1 MTAAG
6 QAFLANRVSN
16 ANLSNAAA
24 AAALRS
30 HTTSPTPVAEVQTKR
45 MIQRRGSASSNGS
58 ARSGLQRR
66 DSGGSMTERSFRDP
80 SPSRNTSSDYRFND
94 APPVPALPKS
104 YMSPPPLP
112 SKSNRRAASVERPP
126 ERVLSPPPS
135 TNARGVS
142 LDRGPGMM
150 PSQLKARTQARS
162 IEPGSV
168 GQADR
173 AQIRESVNFSRP
185 MSPVVSPPASP
196 PNDRRLA
203 SSSPKVPNQP
213 SSANAPNVGRLRD
226 GEIESIQYNLNRTA
240 QAPVKKKKKSVAKN
254 TEGSYLA
261 SGVSGGKATGT
272 MVQSTPPRQ
281 QNSTQSTPSPV
292 ASSSH
297 SINAEE
303 IPRPLPKKK
312 KKKVARTPGSQDG
325 DLAYGSHLS
334 DSDSAVSDRSN
345 VTDRSRTYNTRAAGL
360 LAKQPSIVREDRE
373 AEEQEDVRSPIT
385 DLVNPIQNGSAV
397 RDEQPKLSTSSK
409 RTTPIHHTKKS
420 SLDIPNT
427 ELVPISQ
434 SDTSSNPPLRQ
445 QSLSPARAA
454 HFSAQPILET
464 PENLKHQP
472 PARSI
477 SPVKS
482 ALKHSPSRGP
492 SPVAGLSIGGSNRR
506 GPASEASDTTSMI
519 SDEGSKSM
527 PRKKKHARVSFDSE
541 SVVVGRAATP
551 PTDPDS
557 PMIMSP
563 QNKEASTRRWLG
575 LSRDQYQ
582 ITPNNNR
589 GDDTAIKPTPV
600 LPSFGSV
607 RERHERG
614 PTVESAQNITE
625 PTGSALKSGTT
636 PDQRGESIHSAVLGS
651 EEAGMVTQEL
661 NLNASNDPL
670 PPEVTSVEGTG
681 YQSDTDNS
689 VTSDHAQDSQL
700 AEAGL
705 ASAVAQHDPHTDR
718 ISNTGVAPAG
728 MSLSPQSIN
737 NEVPSIAVQPATPA
751 LGNTPSIA
759 IQPATPGQ
767 EEYRKGGDQYWF
779 DMPGGFPTLADD
791 SVDDRPAVST
801 TADNRSPDISPATA
815 GISEPVPE
823 AVAPLPNPGASVTSD
838 VVEGLHI
845 QVEPDVSEDSD
856 HTNNSVYSDAAEDF
870 EGDGFGSI
878 NAIVDSPTSP
888 PVRVVPMKQSESPTE
903 SKTKSTSLRS
913 IPLNR
918 NESELSEPGS
928 EAGWDKAQA
937 YWSGLSESRKQQIER
952 AAAQGGILDASEKPE
967 PKPKKKKSVPK
978 NPSQEVHQF
987 DADREDEGGL
997 ARPSSNTRGSKAKSK
1012 APVMKSSMR
1021 DNASESHPET
1031 HMRSSMRGS
1040 VPVKPSVRASLP
1052 PEPTAALRGALQ
1064 KKNRPISA
1072 MSSESYRPQA
1082 SEVAS
1087 RHDRSASLG
1096 NSPNLAAKAKPK
1108 SPLPLRRTV
1117 SSGSDSSS
1125 SFKKARPKSS
1135 DTGRYTMK
1143 RSMRGSS
1150 VDEGSVPGHSRA
1162 SSMTTRA
1169 SLPADTARRPFS
1181 SVGPSMRSSMRDSI
1195 DSSKTT
1201 RTKSPS
1207 RFSGFGKSSKPKA
1220 APKGPT
1226 SRFSSRFADSSDE
1239 DDGPIK
1245 RRSRFADSSDE
1256 DEPATGLTP
1265 VRGIPRRIDEGDST
1279 DLEDSSGDEKPTTKA
1294 IKSPVQQQST
1304 RFEGT
1309 ALGAG
1314 SLRTIPEGSGSPTTL
1329 MGTDLKSQRAA
1340 EKAKKKRSFFGGLG
1354 SKKIPKSEP
1363 FTLPT
1368 EVREPQQDTISA
1380 KPGRPLSQT
1389 PPDVPGSPQSPK
1401 EQRLL
1406 GPGSPGT
1413 VNTEASTAPGK
1424 LPKSPKLQRR
1434 ISAQQAEKIQMKRGI
1449 SDSWPLPQS
1458 PGGTSTPTMR
1468 PTTSDGTPKG
1478 KNGTIGLS
1486 GLNKELRLDRPG
1498 LGDRQNTVETTA
1510 TGGTG
1515 TVKKKKGWF
1524 KKAFGR

>member
-30 HTTSPTPVAEVQTKR
+30 YTTSPTPVAEIQTKR

-80 SPSRNTSSDYRFND
+80 SPIRNASSDYRYND
-94 APPVPALPKS
+94 APPVPALPKG

-112 SKSNRRAASVERPP
+112 TKSNRRAASVERTP
-126 ERVLSPPPS
+126 ERILSPPPL
-135 TNARGVS
+135 TNGRGVS

-150 PSQLKARTQARS
+150 PSQLKARTQFRS
-162 IEPGSV
+162 TDPGSAGPV
-168 GQADR
+168 DR
-173 AQIRESVNFSRP
+173 AQNRESVNFSRP
-185 MSPVVSPPASP
+185 MSPAISPPTSP
-196 PNDRRLA
+196 LNDPRLA
-203 SSSPKVPNQP
+203 SPSPKVPNQP

-226 GEIESIQYNLNRTA
+226 GEVDNIQYDLDRTA
-240 QAPVKKKKKSVAKN
+240 QAPVKKKKRSVAKN

-261 SGVSGGKATGT
+261 SGVSGGRAAGT
-272 MVQSTPPRQ
+272 TVQSTPLRQ
-281 QNSTQSTPSPV
+281 QNSAQSTPSPV

-297 SINAEE
+297 STNNEE

-312 KKKVARTPGSQDG
+312 KKKVTRTSESQRG
-325 DLAYGSHLS
+325 DLAYGSQLS

-345 VTDRSRTYNTRAAGL
+345 ATDRSRTYNTRAAGL
-360 LAKQPSIVREDRE
+360 LAKQPSIVREERE
-373 AEEQEDVRSPIT
+373 AEEQEDFGNPIT
-385 DLVNPIQNGSAV
+385 DLGKSTQNGSAIKGTNN
-397 RDEQPKLSTSSK
+397 EQPKVSTSAR
-409 RTTPIHHTKKS
+409 RTTPIHTKKS
-420 SLDIPNT
+420 SLDVPNT
-427 ELVPISQ
+427 DLVPISE
-434 SDTSSNPPLRQ
+434 SSTSSNPPIRQ

-464 PENLKHQP
+464 PDNLKHQP

-492 SPVAGLSIGGSNRR
+492 SPVAGISLVGSTRR

-519 SDEGSKSM
+519 SDEGSKSV
-527 PRKKKHARVSFDSE
+527 PKKKKHARVSFDSE

-575 LSRDQYQ
+575 LGKDQDQKTSNYS
-582 ITPNNNR
+582 R

-600 LPSFGSV
+600 LPSFGSI
-607 RERHERG
+607 RERHERAPIGG
-614 PTVESAQNITE
+614 PTQSTAE
-625 PTGSALKSGTT
+625 PTTSTLNTDTIS
-636 PDQRGESIHSAVLGS
+636 DQRGEIVHPADLES
-651 EEAGMVTQEL
+651 EEAGIVPQEPDL
-661 NLNASNDPL
+661 SASNDPL

-689 VTSDHAQDSQL
+689 VTSDHAQDSRP
-700 AEAGL
+700 AEAEPVSAVVQQESNAHPMSNTSV
-705 ASAVAQHDPHTDR
+705 ASA
-718 ISNTGVAPAG
+718 GV
-728 MSLSPQSIN
+728 SLLPQSIN

-751 LGNTPSIA
+751 LGDTPSIA
-759 IQPATPGQ
+759 IQPATPGPD
-767 EEYRKGGDQYWF
+767 EYRKGGDQYWF
-779 DMPGGFPTLADD
+779 DMPGGFPTLTDD
-791 SVDDRPAVST
+791 SVDDQPAVST
-801 TADNRSPDISPATA
+801 TVENRSSDITPATV

-823 AVAPLPNPGASVTSD
+823 TVAPLDYPETSVID
-838 VVEGLHI
+838 DEVEGIRI
-845 QVEPDVSEDSD
+845 QNEPDVSEESD
-856 HTNNSVYSDAAEDF
+856 HTNDSIYSDAAEDF

-878 NAIVDSPTSP
+878 NAIVESPSSP
-888 PVRVVPMKQSESPTE
+888 ALGFLPIKQSESPTE
-903 SKTKSTSLRS
+903 SKINSRSLRP

-937 YWSGLSESRKQQIER
+937 YWSGLSESRKKQIER
-952 AAAQGGILDASEKPE
+952 AAAQGGSLDAPEKPE
-967 PKPKKKKSVPK
+967 LKPKKKKIVPK
-978 NPSQEVHQF
+978 KPSQEVQ
-987 DADREDEGGL
+987 EDKGGI
-997 ARPSSNTRGSKAKSK
+997 ARPSSNTTGSKTKTK
-1012 APVMKSSMR
+1012 AQAMKSSMR
-1021 DNASESHPET
+1021 DNASESHTEP

-1040 VPVKPSVRASLP
+1040 VPAKPSLRASLP
-1052 PEPTAALRGALQ
+1052 PEPTAALRGILP

-1072 MSSESYRPQA
+1072 VGAETYKPQA
-1082 SEVAS
+1082 REVAS
-1087 RHDRSASLG
+1087 GHDRFASLG

-1108 SPLPLRRTV
+1108 APQPVRRMM
-1117 SSGSDSSS
+1117 SNDSDSSS

-1135 DTGRYTMK
+1135 DTGHYTMK

-1150 VDEGSVPGHSRA
+1150 VDDGPLPGHSRA
-1162 SSMTTRA
+1162 SSMTTRT
-1169 SLPADTARRPFS
+1169 SLAANTARRPFS
-1181 SVGPSMRSSMRDSI
+1181 SVGPSMRSSMRDSV
-1195 DSSKTT
+1195 DLSKST

-1207 RFSGFGKSSKPKA
+1207 RFSGFGKSSKTKA
-1220 APKGPT
+1220 AAKGPS

-1239 DDGPIK
+1239 DDGPIN

-1256 DEPATGLTP
+1256 DEPTGLAP

-1279 DLEDSSGDEKPTTKA
+1279 DLEDSSADEKPATKA
-1294 IKSPVQQQST
+1294 IKSPAQQPA
-1304 RFEGT
+1304 RLEGT

-1314 SLRTIPEGSGSPTTL
+1314 SLRTIPEGSGSPTAL
-1329 MGTDLKSQRAA
+1329 MGTGLKGKRAA
-1340 EKAKKKRSFFGGLG
+1340 EKEKKKRSFFGGLG
-1354 SKKIPKSEP
+1354 SKKVPKSEP
-1363 FTLPT
+1363 FTLPKDGK
-1368 EVREPQQDTISA
+1368 EPQQDAISP
-1380 KPGRPLSQT
+1380 KPGRPLGQ
-1389 PPDVPGSPQSPK
+1389 SPQNAPASPRSHN

-1406 GPGSPGT
+1406 GPGSPGMAD
-1413 VNTEASTAPGK
+1413 TEASTVPGK
-1424 LPKSPKLQRR
+1424 PPKSPKLQRR

-1478 KNGTIGLS
+1478 KNGTIGPS

>member
-1 MTAAG
+1 
-6 QAFLANRVSN
+6 
-16 ANLSNAAA
+16 
-24 AAALRS
+24 
-30 HTTSPTPVAEVQTKR
+30 
-45 MIQRRGSASSNGS
+45 
-58 ARSGLQRR
+58 
-66 DSGGSMTERSFRDP
+66 MTERSFREP
-80 SPSRNTSSDYRFND
+80 SPSRNTSSDYRYND
-94 APPVPALPKS
+94 APPVPALPKG

-112 SKSNRRAASVERPP
+112 TKSNRRAASVERPP
-126 ERVLSPPPS
+126 ERVLSPPPL
-135 TNARGVS
+135 TNGRGVS

-162 IEPGSV
+162 IEPRGADR
-168 GQADR
+168 ADR
-173 AQIRESVNFSRP
+173 AQNRESVNFSRP
-185 MSPVVSPPASP
+185 MSPAISPPTSP
-196 PNDRRLA
+196 LSDRRLA
-203 SSSPKVPNQP
+203 SPLPKVPTQP

-226 GEIESIQYNLNRTA
+226 GEVENIQYNMDKTA
-240 QAPVKKKKKSVAKN
+240 QAPVKKKKKSVAKH

-261 SGVSGGKATGT
+261 SGVSGGRAAGPII
-272 MVQSTPPRQ
+272 QSTPQRQ
-281 QNSTQSTPSPV
+281 QTSTQSTPSPV

-297 SINAEE
+297 STNAEE

-312 KKKVARTPGSQDG
+312 KKKVARTPESQRG
-325 DLAYGSHLS
+325 DLAYGSNLS

-345 VTDRSRTYNTRAAGL
+345 LTDRSRTYNTRAAGL

-373 AEEQEDVRSPIT
+373 AEEQEDFRSPIP
-385 DLVNPIQNGSAV
+385 DLGKSTQNGSAV
-397 RDEQPKLSTSSK
+397 RSTDNEQPKISTGGK
-409 RTTPIHHTKKS
+409 RTIPIHTKKS

-427 ELVPISQ
+427 EIVSIIPSG
-434 SDTSSNPPLRQ
+434 TGSNLPVRQ

-464 PENLKHQP
+464 PDNLKHQP

-492 SPVAGLSIGGSNRR
+492 SPVAGISLVGSNRR

-519 SDEGSKSM
+519 SDEGSKSV
-527 PRKKKHARVSFDSE
+527 PKKKKHARVSFDSE

-575 LSRDQYQ
+575 LGKDQDQ
-582 ITPNNNR
+582 TTPNYSR

-607 RERHERG
+607 RDRHERA
-614 PTVESAQNITE
+614 PTAELAHNNTE
-625 PTGSALKSGTT
+625 PTASALKSGTVS
-636 PDQRGESIHSAVLGS
+636 DQRGESIYFPVLGS
-651 EEAGMVTQEL
+651 EESGIVTQEL
-661 NLNASNDPL
+661 GTNTSNDPL

-689 VTSDHAQDSQL
+689 VASDLVQDSQQ
-700 AEAGL
+700 AEAEL
-705 ASAVAQHDPHTDR
+705 ASAVAQQDPHAHPM
-718 ISNTGVAPAG
+718 SNTGVASAG
-728 MSLSPQSIN
+728 LSLLPQSMS

-751 LGNTPSIA
+751 LGDTPSIA
-759 IQPATPGQ
+759 IQPATPGLD
-767 EEYRKGGDQYWF
+767 EYRKGGDQYWF
-779 DMPGGFPTLADD
+779 DMPGGFPTLIDD
-791 SVDDRPAVST
+791 SIDGPPAVPT
-801 TADNRSPDISPATA
+801 TVESRSPEITPAIV
-815 GISEPVPE
+815 GISASVPE
-823 AVAPLPNPGASVTSD
+823 AVAPSHFSGTS
-838 VVEGLHI
+838 VEGLPI
-845 QVEPDVSEDSD
+845 QAEPDVSEESD
-856 HTNNSVYSDAAEDF
+856 HTNNSIYSDAAEDF

-878 NAIVDSPTSP
+878 NAIVESPTSQP
-888 PVRVVPMKQSESPTE
+888 SGPIKHSKGLTE
-903 SKTKSTSLRS
+903 SETKSTSLRS

-937 YWSGLSESRKQQIER
+937 YWSGLSENRKQQIER
-952 AAAQGGILDASEKPE
+952 AAAQGDTLDAPEKPE
-967 PKPKKKKSVPK
+967 PKPKKKKKIVPK
-978 NPSQEVHQF
+978 KASQEVHQF
-987 DADREDEGGL
+987 NLDREDEGGL
-997 ARPSSNTRGSKAKSK
+997 ARPSSNTRGSKAKAK
-1012 APVMKSSMR
+1012 APAMKSSMR
-1021 DNASESHPET
+1021 DNASESHTET

-1040 VPVKPSVRASLP
+1040 VPGKPSVRASLP
-1052 PEPTAALRGALQ
+1052 PEPTAALREALQ
-1064 KKNRPISA
+1064 KKNRSISA
-1072 MSSESYRPQA
+1072 VGSESYKPQA
-1082 SEVAS
+1082 REVAS
-1087 RHDRSASLG
+1087 GHDRSASLG
-1096 NSPNLAAKAKPK
+1096 NSPNLAAKTKPK
-1108 SPLPLRRTV
+1108 TPQPVRRMM
-1117 SSGSDSSS
+1117 SNGSDSSS

-1150 VDEGSVPGHSRA
+1150 VDERPVPGHGRA
-1162 SSMTTRA
+1162 SSMTTRT

-1195 DSSKTT
+1195 DSSKST
-1201 RTKSPS
+1201 RAKSPS
-1207 RFSGFGKSSKPKA
+1207 RFPGFGKSSKPKA
-1220 APKGPT
+1220 AAKGPT
-1226 SRFSSRFADSSDE
+1226 GRFSSRFADSSDE
-1239 DDGPIK
+1239 DDGPIN

-1256 DEPATGLTP
+1256 DEPTGLTP

-1279 DLEDSSGDEKPTTKA
+1279 DLEDSSADEKPTTKA
-1294 IKSPVQQQST
+1294 MKSPVEQPT
-1304 RFEGT
+1304 RLQGT

-1314 SLRTIPEGSGSPTTL
+1314 SLRTIPEGSGSPTAL
-1329 MGTDLKSQRAA
+1329 MGTGLKGKRAA
-1340 EKAKKKRSFFGGLG
+1340 EKEKKKRSFFGGLG
-1354 SKKIPKSEP
+1354 SKKVPKSEP
-1363 FTLPT
+1363 FNLPV
-1368 EVREPQQDTISA
+1368 EGREPQQDISA
-1380 KPGRPLSQT
+1380 KPGRPLGQT
-1389 PPDVPGSPQSPK
+1389 PQDVPASPRSPK

-1406 GPGSPGT
+1406 APSSPGT
-1413 VNTEASTAPGK
+1413 VDTDASAVPGK

-1486 GLNKELRLDRPG
+1486 SLNKELRLDRPG

>member
-1 MTAAG
+1 
-6 QAFLANRVSN
+6 
-16 ANLSNAAA
+16 
-24 AAALRS
+24 
-30 HTTSPTPVAEVQTKR
+30 
-45 MIQRRGSASSNGS
+45 
-58 ARSGLQRR
+58 
-66 DSGGSMTERSFRDP
+66 MTERSFRDP
-80 SPSRNTSSDYRFND
+80 SPVRNASSDHRYND
-94 APPVPALPKS
+94 APPVPALPKG

-112 SKSNRRAASVERPP
+112 TKSNRRAASVERPP
-126 ERVLSPPPS
+126 ERILSPPPL
-135 TNARGVS
+135 TNGRGVS

-150 PSQLKARTQARS
+150 PSQLKARTKART
-162 IEPGSV
+162 IEPGSA
-168 GQADR
+168 GQVDR
-173 AQIRESVNFSRP
+173 AQNRESVNFSRP
-185 MSPVVSPPASP
+185 MSPVISPPTSP
-196 PNDRRLA
+196 INDQRLA
-203 SSSPKVPNQP
+203 SPSPKVPNQP
-213 SSANAPNVGRLRD
+213 SSVNAPNVGRLRD
-226 GEIESIQYNLNRTA
+226 GEVESIQYNLDRTA

-254 TEGSYLA
+254 AEGSYLA
-261 SGVSGGKATGT
+261 SGVSGGRAAGT
-272 MVQSTPPRQ
+272 TVQTTPPRQ
-281 QNSTQSTPSPV
+281 QDSTQSTPSPV

-312 KKKVARTPGSQDG
+312 KKKIARTPESHGG
-325 DLAYGSHLS
+325 DPAYGSQLS

-345 VTDRSRTYNTRAAGL
+345 LTDRPRTYNTRAAGL

-373 AEEQEDVRSPIT
+373 AEEQEDFRSPIP
-385 DLVNPIQNGSAV
+385 DPGKSIQNGSAV
-397 RDEQPKLSTSSK
+397 KGIDNEQPKIPTSGKKST
-409 RTTPIHHTKKS
+409 PVHAKKS

-427 ELVPISQ
+427 GLVPLSQ
-434 SDTSSNPPLRQ
+434 NSTSSNPPVRQ

-464 PENLKHQP
+464 PDNLKHQP

-492 SPVAGLSIGGSNRR
+492 SPVAGISLAGSNRR

-519 SDEGSKSM
+519 SDEGSKSV
-527 PRKKKHARVSFDSE
+527 PKKKKHARVSFDSE
-541 SVVVGRAATP
+541 SVVMGRAATP

-563 QNKEASTRRWLG
+563 QNKESSTRRWLG
-575 LSRDQYQ
+575 LGKDQNQ
-582 ITPNNNR
+582 RTPNYSR

-607 RERHERG
+607 RERHERAS
-614 PTVESAQNITE
+614 TAESAQNTPE
-625 PTGSALKSGTT
+625 PTASDLKSGTT
-636 PDQRGESIHSAVLGS
+636 SDHRGDSIHSPVLGP
-651 EEAGMVTQEL
+651 EEASIVTQEPD
-661 NLNASNDPL
+661 LNASNDPL

-681 YQSDTDNS
+681 YQSDTDES

-700 AEAGL
+700 AEAEP
-705 ASAVAQHDPHTDR
+705 ASSVAQQDPHAHAM
-718 ISNTGVAPAG
+718 SNTSVALADA
-728 MSLSPQSIN
+728 SLLPQSIS

-751 LGNTPSIA
+751 LGHTPSIA
-759 IQPATPGQ
+759 IQPATPGLD
-767 EEYRKGGDQYWF
+767 EYRNGGDQYWV
-779 DMPGGFPTLADD
+779 DMPGGFPMLTDD
-791 SVDDRPAVST
+791 SVDDRPAVPT
-801 TADNRSPDISPATA
+801 TVENRLPDVTPATV

-823 AVAPLPNPGASVTSD
+823 AVAPLHYPGPLAMGD

-845 QVEPDVSEDSD
+845 QTEPDTGEESD
-856 HTNNSVYSDAAEDF
+856 HTNNSIYSDAEEEF
-870 EGDGFGSI
+870 EGYGFGSI
-878 NAIVDSPTSP
+878 NAIVESPASP
-888 PVRVVPMKQSESPTE
+888 STALMSTKQSESPTE
-903 SKTKSTSLRS
+903 SKTQSTGLRS

-952 AAAQGGILDASEKPE
+952 AAAQGGILGAPEKPE
-967 PKPKKKKSVPK
+967 SKSKKKKIVPK
-978 NPSQEVHQF
+978 KPTQEVHQSIP
-987 DADREDEGGL
+987 DREDEGGP
-997 ARPSSNTRGSKAKSK
+997 ARPSSNTSGSKAKVK

-1021 DNASESHPET
+1021 DNASESHSET

-1040 VPVKPSVRASLP
+1040 IPTKPSVRSSLP
-1052 PEPTAALRGALQ
+1052 PESTAALREALQ

-1072 MSSESYRPQA
+1072 ISSEIYKPQTG
-1082 SEVAS
+1082 EVAS
-1087 RHDRSASLG
+1087 GHGRSAAFG
-1096 NSPNLAAKAKPK
+1096 NSINLAPKTKPK
-1108 SPLPLRRTV
+1108 TPKPVRRTM
-1117 SSGSDSSS
+1117 SNGSDSSS

-1150 VDEGSVPGHSRA
+1150 VDEGPLPSHSRA
-1162 SSMTTRA
+1162 GSMTTRT
-1169 SLPADTARRPFS
+1169 SLPADTARRPVS
-1181 SVGPSMRSSMRDSI
+1181 SVGPSMRTSMRDSI
-1195 DSSKTT
+1195 DSSKSA

-1220 APKGPT
+1220 AAKGPT

-1239 DDGPIK
+1239 DDGPIN

-1256 DEPATGLTP
+1256 DEPAGLTP

-1279 DLEDSSGDEKPTTKA
+1279 DLEDSSADEKPTTKA
-1294 IKSPVQQQST
+1294 TKSPVQQPT
-1304 RFEGT
+1304 RLEGT
-1309 ALGAG
+1309 ALGVG
-1314 SLRTIPEGSGSPTTL
+1314 SLRAIPEGSGSPTAL
-1329 MGTDLKSQRAA
+1329 MGTGLKGQRAA

-1354 SKKIPKSEP
+1354 SKKVPKSEP
-1363 FTLPT
+1363 LTLPT
-1368 EVREPQQDTISA
+1368 DRREPQQETSST
-1380 KPGRPLSQT
+1380 KPGRPLGQT
-1389 PPDVPGSPQSPK
+1389 PQDAPTSPRSPK

-1413 VNTEASTAPGK
+1413 VDTEASTVPGK

-1486 GLNKELRLDRPG
+1486 SLNKELRLDRPG
-1498 LGDRQNTVETTA
+1498 LGDRQDTVETTA

-1515 TVKKKKGWF
+1515 TAKKKKKGWF

>member
-6 QAFLANRVSN
+6 QAFLANRGSN

-30 HTTSPTPVAEVQTKR
+30 QTTSPTPIAEIQTKR

-80 SPSRNTSSDYRFND
+80 SPSRNASSDYRYDD
-94 APPVPALPKS
+94 APPVPALPKG

-112 SKSNRRAASVERPP
+112 SKSNRRAASVERPL
-126 ERVLSPPPS
+126 ERVLSPPP
-135 TNARGVS
+135 TTKGRGVS
-142 LDRGPGMM
+142 LDRGPGIM
-150 PSQLKARTQARS
+150 PSQLKARTQARGT
-162 IEPGSV
+162 ELGSP

-173 AQIRESVNFSRP
+173 AQNRESVNFSRP
-185 MSPVVSPPASP
+185 MSSAMSPPASP
-196 PNDRRLA
+196 
-203 SSSPKVPNQP
+203 SPKVSNQP
-213 SSANAPNVGRLRD
+213 SSTNAPNVGRLRD
-226 GEIESIQYNLNRTA
+226 GEVENIQYNLDKTA
-240 QAPVKKKKKSVAKN
+240 QAPVKKNKKSVAKN

-261 SGVSGGKATGT
+261 SGVSGGRAAGT
-272 MVQSTPPRQ
+272 MVQSTPRRQ
-281 QNSTQSTPSPV
+281 QDSAQSTPSPV

-297 SINAEE
+297 STNTEE

-312 KKKVARTPGSQDG
+312 KKKVDRTPGSQGG
-325 DLAYGSHLS
+325 DLAYGSYLS

-345 VTDRSRTYNTRAAGL
+345 ATDRSKTYNTRAAGL

-373 AEEQEDVRSPIT
+373 AEEEEDFRNPIT
-385 DLVNPIQNGSAV
+385 NLGKSIQNGSAV
-397 RDEQPKLSTSSK
+397 RGTDNEQPKTFTSDKRST
-409 RTTPIHHTKKS
+409 PVHTKKS
-420 SLDIPNT
+420 SLDIPST
-427 ELVPISQ
+427 ELVPTSQ
-434 SDTSSNPPLRQ
+434 SGTSSNPPIRQ

-464 PENLKHQP
+464 PDNLKHQP

-492 SPVAGLSIGGSNRR
+492 SPVAGLSLVGSNRR

-519 SDEGSKSM
+519 SDDGSKSG
-527 PRKKKHARVSFDSE
+527 PKKKKKHARVSFDSE

-575 LSRDQYQ
+575 LGKDQDQRPPKYSK
-582 ITPNNNR
+582 
-589 GDDTAIKPTPV
+589 GDDTAMKPTPV

-607 RERHERG
+607 RERNERA
-614 PTVESAQNITE
+614 PSAESDRNTTE
-625 PTGSALKSGTT
+625 PTNSILKSGTT
-636 PDQRGESIHSAVLGS
+636 PDQIGESKFLSVLGS
-651 EEAGMVTQEL
+651 EEAGIITQEPEL
-661 NLNASNDPL
+661 NVSNDPL

-689 VTSDHAQDSQL
+689 VTSDHVQGSQL
-700 AEAGL
+700 AEAEP
-705 ASAVAQHDPHTDR
+705 ASAIAQQDPHAHPM
-718 ISNTGVAPAG
+718 SGTGVALGDVIP
-728 MSLSPQSIN
+728 LPPSIS

-751 LGNTPSIA
+751 LGDTPSIA
-759 IQPATPGQ
+759 IQPATPGLD
-767 EEYRKGGDQYWF
+767 EYRKGSDQYWF
-779 DMPGGFPTLADD
+779 DMPGGFPTLTDD
-791 SVDDRPAVST
+791 SADDRPASST
-801 TADNRSPDISPATA
+801 TVENRSPDITPAA
-815 GISEPVPE
+815 VGISEPVPE
-823 AVAPLPNPGASVTSD
+823 AVVTSHHPGTSVTGD
-838 VVEGLHI
+838 AVEGLRI
-845 QVEPDVSEDSD
+845 QTEPDSSEESD
-856 HTNNSVYSDAAEDF
+856 HTNNSIYSDAAEDLSDL

-878 NAIVDSPTSP
+878 NAIVESPASP
-888 PVRVVPMKQSESPTE
+888 PLGIGRTKQPESPTG

-918 NESELSEPGS
+918 NESEISEPGS

-952 AAAQGGILDASEKPE
+952 AAAQGDIPDSAEKPE
-967 PKPKKKKSVPK
+967 SKPKKKKIVPK
-978 NPSQEVHQF
+978 KPTQEVSQF
-987 DADREDEGGL
+987 NPDREDEGF
-997 ARPSSNTRGSKAKSK
+997 ARPSSNTRGSKAKAK
-1012 APVMKSSMR
+1012 APLMKSSMR
-1021 DNASESHPET
+1021 DNASESHPKT
-1031 HMRSSMRGS
+1031 RMQSSMRGS
-1040 VPVKPSVRASLP
+1040 VPAKPSIRASLP

-1064 KKNRPISA
+1064 TRTRPLSA
-1072 MSSESYRPQA
+1072 VSSDIYKPQA
-1082 SEVAS
+1082 REVGNG
-1087 RHDRSASLG
+1087 HDRSVSLG
-1096 NSPNLAAKAKPK
+1096 NSPNLAAKAKSK
-1108 SPLPLRRTV
+1108 SPQPVRRMM
-1117 SSGSDSSS
+1117 SNDSDSSS
-1125 SFKKARPKSS
+1125 SFKKARSKSS

-1150 VDEGSVPGHSRA
+1150 VDEGPGHARA
-1162 SSMTTRA
+1162 SSMTSRT
-1169 SLPADTARRPFS
+1169 SLPPDTARRPFS

-1195 DSSKTT
+1195 DSSKST

-1207 RFSGFGKSSKPKA
+1207 RFSGFGRSSKPKA
-1220 APKGPT
+1220 AAKGPT

-1239 DDGPIK
+1239 DDGPIN

-1256 DEPATGLTP
+1256 DEPTGLTP

-1279 DLEDSSGDEKPTTKA
+1279 DLEDSSADEKPSTKA
-1294 IKSPVQQQST
+1294 TKSPAQQPT
-1304 RFEGT
+1304 RLEGT

-1314 SLRTIPEGSGSPTTL
+1314 SLRTIPEGSGSPTAL
-1329 MGTDLKSQRAA
+1329 MGTGLKDKRAA
-1340 EKAKKKRSFFGGLG
+1340 EKEKKKRSFFGGLG
-1354 SKKIPKSEP
+1354 SKKVPKSEP
-1363 FTLPT
+1363 FALPT
-1368 EVREPQQDTISA
+1368 EGREPQQDAISA
-1380 KPGRPLSQT
+1380 KPGRPLGQT
-1389 PPDVPGSPQSPK
+1389 PQDAPASPRSPK
-1401 EQRLL
+1401 DQKLHV
-1406 GPGSPGT
+1406 PGSPGT
-1413 VNTEASTAPGK
+1413 VDTETSTVSGK

-1468 PTTSDGTPKG
+1468 PATSEGTPKD

-1486 GLNKELRLDRPG
+1486 SLNKELRLDRPG

>member
-1 MTAAG
+1 
-6 QAFLANRVSN
+6 
-16 ANLSNAAA
+16 
-24 AAALRS
+24 
-30 HTTSPTPVAEVQTKR
+30 
-45 MIQRRGSASSNGS
+45 
-58 ARSGLQRR
+58 
-66 DSGGSMTERSFRDP
+66 MTERSFRDP
-80 SPSRNTSSDYRFND
+80 SPSRNTSSDYRYDD
-94 APPVPALPKS
+94 APPVPALPKG

-112 SKSNRRAASVERPP
+112 HKSNRRAASVERPP

-135 TNARGVS
+135 TNGRGVS
-142 LDRGPGMM
+142 LDRGPGIM
-150 PSQLKARTQARS
+150 PSQLRARTQARS
-162 IEPGSV
+162 IEPGSA

-173 AQIRESVNFSRP
+173 ARNRESVNFSRP
-185 MSPVVSPPASP
+185 MSSAMSPPTSP
-196 PNDRRLA
+196 VNDQRLA
-203 SSSPKVPNQP
+203 SPSPKVSNQP

-226 GEIESIQYNLNRTA
+226 GEVENIQYNLNKTA
-240 QAPVKKKKKSVAKN
+240 QAPVKKKKKSVAKH

-261 SGVSGGKATGT
+261 SGVSGGRAAGT
-272 MVQSTPPRQ
+272 MVQSTPRRQ
-281 QNSTQSTPSPV
+281 QDSTQSTPSPV

-297 SINAEE
+297 PTNAEE

-312 KKKVARTPGSQDG
+312 KKKAARSPGSQGG
-325 DLAYGSHLS
+325 DLAYGSYLS

-345 VTDRSRTYNTRAAGL
+345 ATDRSRTYNTRAAGL

-373 AEEQEDVRSPIT
+373 AEEEEDFR
-385 DLVNPIQNGSAV
+385 NPFTNLGKSTQNGSAV
-397 RDEQPKLSTSSK
+397 RGTDNEQPKTFTSDK
-409 RTTPIHHTKKS
+409 RSTPIHTKKS
-420 SLDIPNT
+420 SLDIPST
-427 ELVPISQ
+427 ELVPTCQ
-434 SDTSSNPPLRQ
+434 NGTSSNPPVRQ

-464 PENLKHQP
+464 PDNLKHQP

-492 SPVAGLSIGGSNRR
+492 SPVAGISLVGSNRR

-519 SDEGSKSM
+519 SDDGSKSG
-527 PRKKKHARVSFDSE
+527 PKQKKHARVSFDSE

-575 LSRDQYQ
+575 LGKDQDQRPLKYSK
-582 ITPNNNR
+582 

-607 RERHERG
+607 RERNERA
-614 PTVESAQNITE
+614 PTAESDWNTTE
-625 PTGSALKSGTT
+625 PTTTALKSGATS
-636 PDQRGESIHSAVLGS
+636 DQRGKSILSPVLGS
-651 EEAGMVTQEL
+651 DEAGIVTQEPE
-661 NLNASNDPL
+661 LNASNDPL

-689 VTSDHAQDSQL
+689 VTSDHVQDSQL
-700 AEAGL
+700 AEAEP
-705 ASAVAQHDPHTDR
+705 ASTVAQQDPHAHPV
-718 ISNTGVAPAG
+718 SNTGVASADV
-728 MSLSPQSIN
+728 SPLAPSIS
-737 NEVPSIAVQPATPA
+737 NEVPSISVQPATPA
-751 LGNTPSIA
+751 LGDTPSIA
-759 IQPATPGQ
+759 IQPATPGLD
-767 EEYRKGGDQYWF
+767 EYRKGWDQYSF
-779 DMPGGFPTLADD
+779 DMPGGFPTLTDD
-791 SVDDRPAVST
+791 SVDDRPASST
-801 TADNRSPDISPATA
+801 NVENRSPDITPATV

-823 AVAPLPNPGASVTSD
+823 AVVTSHYAETSVTGD
-838 VVEGLHI
+838 AVEGLRI
-845 QVEPDVSEDSD
+845 QTEPDSSEESD
-856 HTNNSVYSDAAEDF
+856 HTNNSIYSDAAEDLSDL

-878 NAIVDSPTSP
+878 NAIVESPASP
-888 PVRVVPMKQSESPTE
+888 PLGTGRTKQPESPTG
-903 SKTKSTSLRS
+903 SKTKPTSLRS

-952 AAAQGGILDASEKPE
+952 AAAQGDILDSSAKPGS
-967 PKPKKKKSVPK
+967 KPKKKKIVPK
-978 NPSQEVHQF
+978 KPTQEVPQF
-987 DADREDEGGL
+987 NPDREDEGGS
-997 ARPSSNTRGSKAKSK
+997 ARPSSNTRGSKAKAK
-1012 APVMKSSMR
+1012 ASAMKSSMR
-1021 DNASESHPET
+1021 DNASESHPKT
-1031 HMRSSMRGS
+1031 RMQSSMRGS
-1040 VPVKPSVRASLP
+1040 VPAKPSIRASLP
-1052 PEPTAALRGALQ
+1052 PEPTAAVRGALQ
-1064 KKNRPISA
+1064 TKTRPLSA
-1072 MSSESYRPQA
+1072 VGSEIYKPQA
-1082 SEVAS
+1082 REVAS
-1087 RHDRSASLG
+1087 GHDRSASLG
-1096 NSPNLAAKAKPK
+1096 NFPNLAAKAKPK
-1108 SPLPLRRTV
+1108 SPQPVRRMM
-1117 SSGSDSSS
+1117 SNDSDSSS
-1125 SFKKARPKSS
+1125 SFKKARSKSS

-1150 VDEGSVPGHSRA
+1150 VDEGPGHSRA
-1162 SSMTTRA
+1162 SSMTTRT

-1195 DSSKTT
+1195 DSSKST

-1220 APKGPT
+1220 AAKGPT

-1239 DDGPIK
+1239 EDGPIN

-1256 DEPATGLTP
+1256 DEPTGLTP

-1279 DLEDSSGDEKPTTKA
+1279 DLEDSSADEKPSTKA
-1294 IKSPVQQQST
+1294 TKSPAQQPT
-1304 RFEGT
+1304 RLEGT

-1314 SLRTIPEGSGSPTTL
+1314 SLRTIHEGSGSPTAL
-1329 MGTDLKSQRAA
+1329 MGTGLMGKRAG
-1340 EKAKKKRSFFGGLG
+1340 EKEKKKRSFFGGLG
-1354 SKKIPKSEP
+1354 SKKVPKSEP
-1363 FTLPT
+1363 FTQPA
-1368 EVREPQQDTISA
+1368 EGREPQQDGISA
-1380 KPGRPLSQT
+1380 KPGRPLGQT
-1389 PPDVPGSPQSPK
+1389 PQDAPASPRSPK

-1406 GPGSPGT
+1406 VPGSPDT
-1413 VNTEASTAPGK
+1413 VDTEASTVPGK
-1424 LPKSPKLQRR
+1424 IPKSPKLQRR
-1434 ISAQQAEKIQMKRGI
+1434 ISAQQAEKIQLKRGV

-1468 PTTSDGTPKG
+1468 PTTSEGTPKA

-1486 GLNKELRLDRPG
+1486 SLNKELRLDRPG

>member
-1 MTAAG
+1 
-6 QAFLANRVSN
+6 
-16 ANLSNAAA
+16 
-24 AAALRS
+24 
-30 HTTSPTPVAEVQTKR
+30 
-45 MIQRRGSASSNGS
+45 
-58 ARSGLQRR
+58 
-66 DSGGSMTERSFRDP
+66 MTERSFREP
-80 SPSRNTSSDYRFND
+80 SPSRNTSSDYRYND
-94 APPVPALPKS
+94 APPVPALPKG

-112 SKSNRRAASVERPP
+112 TKSNRRAASVERPP
-126 ERVLSPPPS
+126 ERVFSPPPS
-135 TNARGVS
+135 TNGRGVS
-142 LDRGPGMM
+142 LDRGPGIM

-162 IEPGSV
+162 IEPGSP

-173 AQIRESVNFSRP
+173 AQNRESVNFSRP
-185 MSPVVSPPASP
+185 MSSTPPTSPS
-196 PNDRRLA
+196 NDRRLA
-203 SSSPKVPNQP
+203 SPSPKVPNQP

-226 GEIESIQYNLNRTA
+226 GEVENIQYNLDKIA
-240 QAPVKKKKKSVAKN
+240 QAPVKKKKKSVARN

-261 SGVSGGKATGT
+261 SGVSGGRAAGT
-272 MVQSTPPRQ
+272 MVQSTPQRQ
-281 QNSTQSTPSPV
+281 PDSTQSTPSPV

-297 SINAEE
+297 STNAED

-312 KKKVARTPGSQDG
+312 KKKVVRTPESQGG

-373 AEEQEDVRSPIT
+373 AEEQEDFRSPIT
-385 DLVNPIQNGSAV
+385 DLGKSTQNGSAV
-397 RDEQPKLSTSSK
+397 RGTGSEQPKPFTGGK
-409 RTTPIHHTKKS
+409 RTTPIHTKKD

-427 ELVPISQ
+427 ELVSMSQ
-434 SDTSSNPPLRQ
+434 SGTSSNPSIRQ

-464 PENLKHQP
+464 PDNLKHQP

-492 SPVAGLSIGGSNRR
+492 SPVAGISLVGSNRR

-519 SDEGSKSM
+519 SEEGSRSLPK
-527 PRKKKHARVSFDSE
+527 KKKHARVSFDSE

-563 QNKEASTRRWLG
+563 QNKDASTRRWLG
-575 LSRDQYQ
+575 LGKDQDQRTLNYS
-582 ITPNNNR
+582 R

-600 LPSFGSV
+600 LPSFDSF
-607 RERHERG
+607 RERNERT
-614 PTVESAQNITE
+614 PSAESARNTNE
-625 PTGSALKSGTT
+625 STTSALTSGTT
-636 PDQRGESIHSAVLGS
+636 SDQRGESILSAVLGS
-651 EEAGMVTQEL
+651 EEAGMVTQEPD
-661 NLNASNDPL
+661 LNATNDPL

-681 YQSDTDNS
+681 YQSDSDNS
-689 VTSDHAQDSQL
+689 VTGDHAQDPQL
-700 AEAGL
+700 AEAEQVG
-705 ASAVAQHDPHTDR
+705 AVAQQDLHAHPML
-718 ISNTGVAPAG
+718 NTGVASAG
-728 MSLSPQSIN
+728 VSPLPQSMGS
-737 NEVPSIAVQPATPA
+737 EVPSIAVQPATPA
-751 LGNTPSIA
+751 LGDTPSIA
-759 IQPATPGQ
+759 IQPATPGLD
-767 EEYRKGGDQYWF
+767 EYRRGGDQYWF
-779 DMPGGFPTLADD
+779 DMPGGYPTLTDD
-791 SVDDRPAVST
+791 PVDDQPAI
-801 TADNRSPDISPATA
+801 RSPDIAPTA
-815 GISEPVPE
+815 VGISEPLPE
-823 AVAPLPNPGASVTSD
+823 AVATLHNSGTSAIGD
-838 VVEGLHI
+838 VAEGLRI
-845 QVEPDVSEDSD
+845 QTEPDVSEESD
-856 HTNNSVYSDAAEDF
+856 HTNNSIYSDAAEDLSDL

-878 NAIVDSPTSP
+878 NAIVESPARQP
-888 PVRVVPMKQSESPTE
+888 LGIGRIKHPDSPTE
-903 SKTKSTSLRS
+903 SKTNSKNLRS

-928 EAGWDKAQA
+928 EAGWDMAQA
-937 YWSGLSESRKQQIER
+937 YWSGLSDSRKQQIER
-952 AAAQGGILDASEKPE
+952 EAAQGDILDAPEKPKS
-967 PKPKKKKSVPK
+967 KPKKKKIVPK
-978 NPSQEVHQF
+978 RPTQGAPQFNP
-987 DADREDEGGL
+987 DREDEGGF
-997 ARPSSNTRGSKAKSK
+997 AGPSSNTRGSKAKAKS
-1012 APVMKSSMR
+1012 PVMKSSMR
-1021 DNASESHPET
+1021 DNASESHPKT
-1031 HMRSSMRGS
+1031 RMQSSMRGS
-1040 VPVKPSVRASLP
+1040 VPAKPSIRASLP
-1052 PEPTAALRGALQ
+1052 PEPTAEFRGALQ
-1064 KKNRPISA
+1064 KKNRPLSA
-1072 MSSESYRPQA
+1072 VSSESYKFQA
-1082 SEVAS
+1082 REVAS
-1087 RHDRSASLG
+1087 GHDRSASLG

-1108 SPLPLRRTV
+1108 SPQPVRRTV
-1117 SSGSDSSS
+1117 SNGSDSSS

-1150 VDEGSVPGHSRA
+1150 VDEGPLPGHSRA
-1162 SSMTTRA
+1162 SSMTTRT

-1195 DSSKTT
+1195 DSSKST

-1207 RFSGFGKSSKPKA
+1207 RFSGFGKSSKAKA
-1220 APKGPT
+1220 AAKGPT

-1239 DDGPIK
+1239 DDGPIN

-1256 DEPATGLTP
+1256 DEPTGLTP

-1279 DLEDSSGDEKPTTKA
+1279 DLEDSSADEKPSAKA
-1294 IKSPVQQQST
+1294 IKSPAEQPA
-1304 RFEGT
+1304 RLEGT

-1314 SLRTIPEGSGSPTTL
+1314 SLRTIPEGSGSPTAL
-1329 MGTDLKSQRAA
+1329 MGTGLKGKRVA
-1340 EKAKKKRSFFGGLG
+1340 EKEKKKRSFFGGLG
-1354 SKKIPKSEP
+1354 SKKVPKSDP

-1368 EVREPQQDTISA
+1368 AGREPQQDTISA
-1380 KPGRPLSQT
+1380 KPGRPLGQT
-1389 PPDVPGSPQSPK
+1389 PQEVPASPQSPK

-1406 GPGSPGT
+1406 VPGSPGT
-1413 VNTEASTAPGK
+1413 VNTEASAVPGK

-1486 GLNKELRLDRPG
+1486 NLNKELRLDRPG